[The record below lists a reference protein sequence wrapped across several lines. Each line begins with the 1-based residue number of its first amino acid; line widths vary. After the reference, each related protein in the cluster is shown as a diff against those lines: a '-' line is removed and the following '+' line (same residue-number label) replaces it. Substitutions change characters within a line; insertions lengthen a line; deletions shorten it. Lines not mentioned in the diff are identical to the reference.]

1 MFRCCSLRPFATAMG
16 MLLLLA
22 GGWGMQWSHQWGH
35 MVSGC
40 AHTAHHHHHGCEA
53 AHYEAHDEAHTW
65 NGPHEEEQWK
75 AHLHVCDACD
85 SNWTPEESFA
95 PLGLTKEHHVW
106 WSLWTV
112 GQTSW
117 GHAAPWQDGM
127 GSRRGP
133 PRRS

>member
-22 GGWGMQWSHQWGH
+22 GVWGMQWSHQWGH

-53 AHYEAHDEAHTW
+53 AHDEAHDEAHHEAHTW

-75 AHLHVCDACD
+75 AHLHVCEACD
-85 SNWTPEESFA
+85 CNWTAETCE
-95 PLGLTKEHHVW
+95 G
-106 WSLWTV
+106 
-112 GQTSW
+112 
-117 GHAAPWQDGM
+117 
-127 GSRRGP
+127 
-133 PRRS
+133 